1 MPEIQKILG
10 ELDLGF
16 GKMDD
21 VMAETSEMLETSE
34 TESSTGVSDTE
45 VDEALAAVDSEM
57 AIETGLDLPS
67 VPSMADPDEKLESL
81 EEEIKKLKKSQ
92 NLQ

>member
-1 MPEIQKILG
+1 MG

-21 VMAETSEMLETSE
+21 IFTETSEILETSE
-34 TESSTGVSDTE
+34 TESSTGVSDAE
-45 VDEALAAVDSEM
+45 VDAALAAVDSEM
-57 AIETGLDLPS
+57 AIDTGLDLPS